1 MPKKVVKKQTP
12 EMKRMITSMRKQMN
26 RSPKQLAKELAE
38 GAKRRVKRLHQQE
51 IGTRKTRICSKRST
65 HKYRLFSTIVTLV
78 WKITHISAPLV
89 VTFGRAHVDKLSTT
103 VADKPL
109 QKDTLDNVY
118 LLYKRIV
125 THSTDVTNNT

>member
-51 IGTRKTRICSKRST
+51 IGTRREYVQSAAPTNTDFFR
-65 HKYRLFSTIVTLV
+65 RL
-78 WKITHISAPLV
+78 
-89 VTFGRAHVDKLSTT
+89 
-103 VADKPL
+103 
-109 QKDTLDNVY
+109 
-118 LLYKRIV
+118 
-125 THSTDVTNNT
+125 